1 MKQAFLTVSL
11 AVLLLTGCRSTKQEI
26 PADAKPRLY
35 VSHEDERYVG
45 DEAAGRQV
53 QYYSASQNRSYVI
66 DEDSGKIL
74 KTFDQKDFPKTVIV
88 ADTAMP
94 EETVEEAA
102 CGAGCGEAACGAGCG
117 CDTGCGCGEA
127 ACGSGEAA
135 CGCGEAACGCG
146 VPCGDGCGCGCG

>member
-11 AVLLLTGCRSTKQEI
+11 AVLLLTSCRSTKQEDI

-45 DEAAGRQV
+45 DEQAGRQV
-53 QYYSASQNRSYVI
+53 QYYSASQNRSYVV

-88 ADTAMP
+88 VVRTRRA
-94 EETVEEAA
+94 
-102 CGAGCGEAACGAGCG
+102 
-117 CDTGCGCGEA
+117 
-127 ACGSGEAA
+127 
-135 CGCGEAACGCG
+135 
-146 VPCGDGCGCGCG
+146 